1 MDAMSAISNNAVNL
15 GKVHPEVYQAMI
27 QFNQQ
32 ADSAFKASGLDPL
45 IAELI
50 KIRVSQLNGCA
61 FCLRMHQR
69 DAIKLGESM
78 DRLAVVAAWW
88 ESQYFS
94 EVEQAALALAEEIT
108 QLPVPHHKSWN
119 TGVLSDEQV
128 SAISWLAIVM
138 NGWNRIAIQSHY
150 PVAP

>member
-1 MDAMSAISNNAVNL
+1 MSSAANREVNL
-15 GKVHPEVYQAMI
+15 GKVHPEVYQSMI
-27 QFNQQ
+27 EFNQQ
-32 ADSAFKASGLDPL
+32 AERAFEASGLDPL
-45 IAELI
+45 IGELV

-69 DAIKLGESM
+69 DAIKLGETM
-78 DRLAVVAAWW
+78 DRLAVIAAWW

-94 EVEQAALALAEEIT
+94 AEEQAALALAEEIT
-108 QLPVPHHKSWN
+108 QLPVPQHKSWD
-119 TGVLSDEQV
+119 TGVLSSEQV

-138 NGWNRIAIQSHY
+138 GGWNRIAIQSHY

>member
-1 MDAMSAISNNAVNL
+1 MSATSNNAVNL
-15 GKVHPEVYQAMI
+15 AKVHPGVYQAMI

-32 ADSAFKASGLDPL
+32 ADSAFRAAGLDPL
-45 IAELI
+45 LAEVI
-50 KIRVSQLNGCA
+50 KIRVSQINGCA

-69 DAIKLGESM
+69 DAIKLGETM

-108 QLPVPHHKSWN
+108 QLPVPQRTSWN

-128 SAISWLAIVM
+128 SAISWLVIVM
-138 NGWNRIAIQSHY
+138 NGWKRIVIQSHY

>member
-50 KIRVSQLNGCA
+50 KIRVSQLNVC
-61 FCLRMHQR
+61 FL
-69 DAIKLGESM
+69 
-78 DRLAVVAAWW
+78 LAHA
-88 ESQYFS
+88 
-94 EVEQAALALAEEIT
+94 
-108 QLPVPHHKSWN
+108 
-119 TGVLSDEQV
+119 
-128 SAISWLAIVM
+128 SA
-138 NGWNRIAIQSHY
+138 
-150 PVAP
+150 